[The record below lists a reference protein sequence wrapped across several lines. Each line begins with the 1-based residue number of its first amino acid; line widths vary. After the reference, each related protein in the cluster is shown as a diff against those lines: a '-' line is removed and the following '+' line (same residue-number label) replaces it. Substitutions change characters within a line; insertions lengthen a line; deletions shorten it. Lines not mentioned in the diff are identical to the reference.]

1 MFHDGLETPTGTY
14 QLYIGGDKLFIPGE
28 QVGLGA
34 DRCIMGVFK
43 QTDGRQDAWYL
54 GNIILAD
61 YYMIFDMTPFT
72 EHSQDFIQI
81 GFAHMNP
88 SGLTYQEYPDI
99 PYKPPQPSPNQPE
112 SNDGAISSN
121 SGNKNQASTPEGE
134 EGGSGGGAVAAVII
148 ILLLIALAAALF
160 FFYRKRKLSKEES
173 YPNYSKEEG
182 SDDEARDNNSSRS
195 KKEQIEKLLKD
206 SKEVSSNNINESR
219 TESEAFRTE
228 SEASRTES

>member
-134 EGGSGGGAVAAVII
+134 EGGSGGGGAVAAVII

-206 SKEVSSNNINESR
+206 SKEVSSDRKSVV
-219 TESEAFRTE
+219 
-228 SEASRTES
+228 